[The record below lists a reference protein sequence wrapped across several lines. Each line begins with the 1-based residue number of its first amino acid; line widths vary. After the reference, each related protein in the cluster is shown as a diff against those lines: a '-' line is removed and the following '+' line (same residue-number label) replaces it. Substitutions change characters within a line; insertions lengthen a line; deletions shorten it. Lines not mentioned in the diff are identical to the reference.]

1 MARSYRVV
9 VVLKNYLT
17 HVALQAK
24 LRASDVGGTVE
35 QVEALIKR
43 HDAMD
48 KLIQSQEQK
57 LTALLD
63 YGNRLIEQ
71 NHFDKDNIADRMDA
85 VAKR

>member
-1 MARSYRVV
+1 M
-9 VVLKNYLT
+9 
-17 HVALQAK
+17 
-24 LRASDVGGTVE
+24 E

-48 KLIQSQEQK
+48 KLIASQEQK

-63 YGNRLIEQ
+63 YGNKLIQED
-71 NHFDKDNIADRMDA
+71 HFDKDNIAKRMDE